1 MRFAML
7 GAGALG
13 TILGAHLIRAG
24 HEVTMIARGAR
35 AKWIA
40 QNGLAIHGLANINT
54 RCNVVEAGASLPQ
67 VDCFIVATKAID
79 TEVSLRPFAG
89 LKVETVFS
97 MQNGVLKDS
106 LIADAFGSAAV
117 LGSMADFSGELLAS
131 GDVIFTRNAGLDIG
145 ELNGSMSSRASE
157 LAKLINESGVR
168 CTAVPDIQTREWS
181 KFAAWVALG
190 PIAALTRL
198 NTWQY
203 LTDER
208 GARLAVDLVR
218 EACKLADAVKV
229 PLMDL
234 SPLPALKLRN
244 SSDADAREV
253 VKQIGRKFESDSPTH
268 RMSVLQDIDRGGPL
282 EIKELLGYALDQAEK
297 LNVPMPVLR
306 TSYDLLSIGRSK

>member
-1 MRFAML
+1 
-7 GAGALG
+7 
-13 TILGAHLIRAG
+13 
-24 HEVTMIARGAR
+24 
-35 AKWIA
+35 
-40 QNGLAIHGLANINT
+40 
-54 RCNVVEAGASLPQ
+54 
-67 VDCFIVATKAID
+67 
-79 TEVSLRPFAG
+79 
-89 LKVETVFS
+89 
-97 MQNGVLKDS
+97 
-106 LIADAFGSAAV
+106 
-117 LGSMADFSGELLAS
+117 
-131 GDVIFTRNAGLDIG
+131 
-145 ELNGSMSSRASE
+145 
-157 LAKLINESGVR
+157 
-168 CTAVPDIQTREWS
+168 
-181 KFAAWVALG
+181 
-190 PIAALTRL
+190 LTRL

-268 RMSVLQDIDRGGPL
+268 RMSVLQDIDRGSPL